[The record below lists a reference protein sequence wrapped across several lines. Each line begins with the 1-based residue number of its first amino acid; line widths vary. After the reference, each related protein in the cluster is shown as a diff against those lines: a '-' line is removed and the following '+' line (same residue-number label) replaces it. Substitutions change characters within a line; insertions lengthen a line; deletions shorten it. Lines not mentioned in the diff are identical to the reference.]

1 MMLKDIPN
9 WLTMSRIVLIPF
21 VLVAMYFENSVFGH
35 RFAAALFLYACIT
48 DFFDGY
54 LARIWNVQSLI
65 GRFLDPIA
73 DKLLVVS
80 VMVVL
85 VYYDRADLFPAI
97 AIIAREILVSGL
109 REFLA
114 EIKVSVPVNT
124 LGKYKTFV
132 QMTAIFVLILGNKG
146 SGIGYTNLLGNL
158 ILWISAGLTLLSGY
172 IYFKA
177 SYQYLLGKNE
187 NNG

>member
-1 MMLKDIPN
+1 MKLKDIPN
-9 WLTMSRIVLIPF
+9 WLTISRILLIPF
-21 VLVAMYFENSVFGH
+21 VLIAMYFESSVFSH
-35 RFAAALFLYACIT
+35 RFAAGLFIYACVT

-54 LARIWNVQSLI
+54 LARIWNVQSLV
-65 GRFLDPIA
+65 GKFLDPIA

-80 VMVVL
+80 VMVML

-114 EIKVSVPVNT
+114 EIKISIPVSK
-124 LGKYKTFV
+124 LGKYKTFL
-132 QMTAIFVLILGNKG
+132 QMVAIFILILGDKG
-146 SGIGYTNLLGNL
+146 AGFEYVGVVGNV
-158 ILWISAGLTLLSGY
+158 ILWAAAFLTLLSGY

-177 SYQYLLGKNE
+177 SYKHLVGKK
-187 NNG
+187 